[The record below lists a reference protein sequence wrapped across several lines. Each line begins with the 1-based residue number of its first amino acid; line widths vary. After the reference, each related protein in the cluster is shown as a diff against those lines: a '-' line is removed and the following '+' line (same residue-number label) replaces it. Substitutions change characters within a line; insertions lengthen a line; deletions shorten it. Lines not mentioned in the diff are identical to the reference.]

1 MPHPETRYGK
11 DWVLT
16 PRPHLDGGFEYAAYK
31 EMPFPGGGEF
41 GYLTAWEAD
50 RLIARVS
57 GHPRGV
63 VRARAYG
70 ALILEKRGRRVVLD
84 PVAAPK
90 TLTARQDEDLR
101 LLLLAANRAHLVTG
115 PSGEVRIESGFTRI
129 PPAATA
135 LLQRRGWIGQAPGN
149 SAVRVSAA
157 GRIAM
162 AWRWARERRLNSA
175 SAGLC
180 VDAALDAVENWITE
194 GVDTSL
200 KDSRI

>member
-1 MPHPETRYGK
+1 MPHPDTKHGR

-16 PRPHLDGGFEYAAYK
+16 PRPHLEGGVEYAAYR
-31 EMPFPGGGEF
+31 ETPLYGSGEF

-50 RLIARVS
+50 QLIARVS
-57 GHPRGV
+57 GHPSGL

-70 ALILEKRGRRVVLD
+70 ALVLEKRGRQVVLD

-90 TLTARQDEDLR
+90 TLTARQEEDLR
-101 LLLLAANRAHLVTG
+101 LLLLGAGQARLRTG
-115 PSGEVRIESGFTRI
+115 PGGEIHIEAGHTRI

-135 LLQRRGWIGQAPGN
+135 LLQRRGWIGRAPG
-149 SAVRVSAA
+149 SSVVRVSAA

-162 AWRWARERRLNSA
+162 AWRRARERRLNGVTP
-175 SAGLC
+175 GLC
-180 VDAALDAVENWITE
+180 VDAALDASENWITDE
-194 GVDTSL
+194 VDTPH